1 MCVLCVLLASR
12 ALRSRCWGC
21 TRAWLSSKGKAGCTS
36 GGGSL
41 PKIPQ
46 QGLACNYL
54 NKFHLLFITAAHW
67 SQNGVL
73 LGFFSLIIKSLNTE
87 LWKDGMCLAGTQV
100 IPEGTSPFHV
110 IRIIATVLSGG
121 PRPADQHSASVLG
134 INSSE
139 TKLNKSAD

>member
-1 MCVLCVLLASR
+1 MCSLCPAGEPSAAFPLLGLHQSLTQQQR
-12 ALRSRCWGC
+12 QGWLHLR
-21 TRAWLSSKGKAGCTS
+21 
-36 GGGSL
+36 GGSL

-67 SQNGVL
+67 SQNGIL
-73 LGFFSLIIKSLNTE
+73 LVFFFSLIIKSLNTE

-110 IRIIATVLSGG
+110 IRIIGTVLSGG